1 MASRSPVYLDHHA
14 TTPLDPRVLEAMLPF
29 FREDFG
35 NAASK
40 NHVFG
45 WRAEAAVEDARERIA
60 AVIGASARE
69 IVFTSGATESNN
81 LAIAGAARA
90 CRRRQSG
97 DHLVTIAT
105 EHPAVLDPCRSL
117 ESEGFDLSLLGVD
130 RDGLVDPEAV
140 AEAIRDRTV
149 LVSVMAANNEIG
161 VLQPIAEI
169 AQVCRERGVL
179 FHTDAA
185 QAIGRIPIRV
195 DDLPIDLL
203 SFSGHKIYGPKGVG
217 ALFVRTS
224 RPRVR
229 LEPLIQGGG
238 HERGLRS
245 GTLPVPLIV
254 GMAKAL
260 ELCLEELER
269 EAARL
274 LELRERLWRTRLSSE
289 LEGVVLNGHAKRR
302 LPGNLNVSFTDVSGD
317 RLLLALTSNV
327 AVSSGSACASARPGP
342 SHVLEALG
350 VSDALASTALRFGL
364 GRGNT
369 GTRQHVRRDRLRRR
383 AGDRRGSRAENPPH
397 VERSHAPVIARKRT
411 GSGAAVRSPA
421 SAAQLSFSEI
431 SSCFA
436 SSSIGKGSFL
446 SSSSRFGK

>member
-1 MASRSPVYLDHHA
+1 MTGDEPQARASGDHPASRRPIYLDHHA
-14 TTPLDPRVLEAMLPF
+14 TTPLDPRVLDAMLPF

-45 WRAEAAVEDARERIA
+45 WRAEAAVEDARERMA
-60 AVIGASARE
+60 AAIGASAQE

-81 LAIAGAARA
+81 LAIVGAARA
-90 CRRRQSG
+90 RRRSS
-97 DHLVTIAT
+97 DHIITVAT

-117 ESEGFDLSLLGVD
+117 ESEGFELSSLGVD
-130 RDGLVDPEAV
+130 RDGLVDPEVIGAT
-140 AEAIRDRTV
+140 IRDRTA

-169 AQVCRERGVL
+169 ARVCRERGVV

-185 QAIGRIPIRV
+185 QAVGKIPIRV
-195 DDLPIDLL
+195 DDLQVDLL

-217 ALFVRTS
+217 ALYVRS
-224 RPRVR
+224 GRPRLR
-229 LEPLIQGGG
+229 LEPILHGGG

-254 GMAKAL
+254 GMARAL
-260 ELCLEELER
+260 ELCVEELEQ

-274 LELRERLWRTRLSSE
+274 LELRQRLWKRLATE
-289 LEGVVLNGHAKRR
+289 LDGVVLNGHAECR
-302 LPGNLNVSFTDVSGD
+302 LPGNLNVSFSGVDGD
-317 RLLLALTSNV
+317 RLLLAMGNV
-327 AVSSGSACASARPGP
+327 ALSSGSACSSATPGP

-350 VSDALASTALRFGL
+350 VSDALSRSALRFGL

-369 GTRQHVRRDRLRRR
+369 PDEIDFAADRVISEVRAQR
-383 AGDRRGSRAENPPH
+383 AGN
-397 VERSHAPVIARKRT
+397 
-411 GSGAAVRSPA
+411 
-421 SAAQLSFSEI
+421 
-431 SSCFA
+431 
-436 SSSIGKGSFL
+436 
-446 SSSSRFGK
+446 

>member
-1 MASRSPVYLDHHA
+1 MTGDEPQARASGDHPASRRPIYLDHHA
-14 TTPLDPRVLEAMLPF
+14 TTPLDPRVLDAMLPF

-45 WRAEAAVEDARERIA
+45 WRAEAAVEDARERMA
-60 AVIGASARE
+60 AAIGASAQE

-81 LAIAGAARA
+81 LAIVGAARA
-90 CRRRQSG
+90 RRRSS
-97 DHLVTIAT
+97 DHLITVAT

-117 ESEGFDLSLLGVD
+117 ESEGFELSSLGVD
-130 RDGLVDPEAV
+130 RDGLVDPEAIG
-140 AEAIRDRTV
+140 ATIRDRTA

-169 AQVCRERGVL
+169 ARVCRERGVV

-185 QAIGRIPIRV
+185 QAVGKIPIRV
-195 DDLPIDLL
+195 DDLQVDLL

-217 ALFVRTS
+217 ALYVRS
-224 RPRVR
+224 GRPRLR
-229 LEPLIQGGG
+229 LEPILHGGG

-254 GMAKAL
+254 GMARAL
-260 ELCLEELER
+260 ELCVEELEQ

-274 LELRERLWRTRLSSE
+274 LELRQRLWKRLATE
-289 LEGVVLNGHAKRR
+289 LDGVVLNGHAECR
-302 LPGNLNVSFTDVSGD
+302 LPGNLNVSFSGVDGD
-317 RLLLALTSNV
+317 RLLLAMGNV
-327 AVSSGSACASARPGP
+327 ALSSGSACSSATPGP

-350 VSDALASTALRFGL
+350 VSDALSRSALRFGL

-369 GTRQHVRRDRLRRR
+369 PDEIDFAAERVIDEVRSQR
-383 AGDRRGSRAENPPH
+383 AGN
-397 VERSHAPVIARKRT
+397 
-411 GSGAAVRSPA
+411 
-421 SAAQLSFSEI
+421 
-431 SSCFA
+431 
-436 SSSIGKGSFL
+436 
-446 SSSSRFGK
+446 